1 MNFLNK
7 KYHRI
12 VIKIGSSLLI
22 EDGKVRKQWLKN
34 LAQDIATLHQQNSE
48 IIIVTSGAVALGRSI
63 LKKSDSTKLTLPQ
76 KQACASAGQIKLMSA
91 YYDIFAKENLAIA
104 QILLTASDCNA
115 RERFFNCQN
124 TITNLLVNQAIPII
138 NENDSIAV
146 DEIKIG
152 DNDRL
157 ASRVA
162 QMVNADLL
170 ILFSDIDGLY
180 DKNPKIYSDA
190 KFIKEVRAIDS
201 KIEKMAKGSSSK
213 VGTGGMTTKIQA
225 VKMLHNSNCHT
236 IITSGIENNALQK
249 LFQKNKKFT
258 IFYPHANKI
267 NNLIL
272 EKNGLDS
279 RKTWLHGVVNPKG
292 EIIVNKLAS
301 QTLQNKKVSLL
312 AVGAIAVKGNFNKGD
327 IVFIKEIKGQHIA
340 TGISNYSSLDA
351 KKILEKN
358 SQEIKKIFGASAKP
372 ELVHLDNLVIVC

>member
-22 EDGKVRKQWLKN
+22 DNGKVRKQWLKN
-34 LAQDIATLHQQNSE
+34 LAQDIAILHQQNTE
-48 IIIVTSGAVALGRSI
+48 VIIVTSGAVALGKEI
-63 LKKSDSTKLTLPQ
+63 LKKQDSIKLSLPQ
-76 KQACASAGQIKLMSA
+76 KQACASAGQIKLMSI

-124 TITNLLVNQAIPII
+124 TINNLLSNNAIPII

-180 DKNPKIYSDA
+180 DKNPKTNSDA
-190 KFIKEVRAIDS
+190 KFIKEVKAIDS

-213 VGTGGMTTKIQA
+213 VGTGGMVTKIQA
-225 VKMLHNSNCHT
+225 VKMLRNSNCHT
-236 IITSGIENNALQK
+236 VITSGIENNPLEK
-249 LFQKNKKFT
+249 LIQKNKKFT
-258 IFYPHANKI
+258 IFYPTTNKD
-267 NNLIL
+267 NNSNLT
-272 EKNGLDS
+272 NNNPDS
-279 RKTWLHGVVNPKG
+279 RSTWLRGVVNPKG
-292 EIIVNKLAS
+292 EIIINKLAS
-301 QTLQNKKVSLL
+301 QTLQNKKASLL

-327 IVFIKEIKGQHIA
+327 IIFIKEIKGQHIA
-340 TGISNYSSLDA
+340 TGITNYSSLDA

-358 SQEIKKIFGASAKP
+358 SQEIKKILGNSAKP